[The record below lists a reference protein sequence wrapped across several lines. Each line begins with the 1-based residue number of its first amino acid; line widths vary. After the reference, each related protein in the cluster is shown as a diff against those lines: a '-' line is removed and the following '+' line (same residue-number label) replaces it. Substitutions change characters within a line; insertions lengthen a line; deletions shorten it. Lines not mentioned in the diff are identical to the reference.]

1 MNKIFAIL
9 DCNRLKQAG
18 LPYRHLSQYDML
30 DASQILRHI
39 ASVEQGDSA
48 LCVLVFSAFIST

>member
-18 LPYRHLSQYDML
+18 LPYRHLSQYDMQG
-30 DASQILRHI
+30 ASQILRHI
-39 ASVEQGDSA
+39 VSVEQGVCA
-48 LCVLVFSAFIST
+48 LCVLW